1 MPNFF
6 EMHLF
11 GVYDKETHD
20 DKIKF
25 WSDVYGFK
33 MSCMRRLVV
42 NDAQVLTLEPEHVV
56 TDMFKFKE
64 IDCMNVTVP
73 DVAKFQTEFV
83 LNVTKDTVLTGVA
96 ASFETYFNH
105 EQLEFKV
112 KSNSSNLN

>member
-1 MPNFF
+1 
-6 EMHLF
+6 
-11 GVYDKETHD
+11 
-20 DKIKF
+20 
-25 WSDVYGFK
+25 
-33 MSCMRRLVV
+33 
-42 NDAQVLTLEPEHVV
+42 
-56 TDMFKFKE
+56 
-64 IDCMNVTVP
+64 VTVP